1 MLLFILLVKQC
12 EQRSWNTCS
21 VSIWIFR
28 KNSSPGNNNKI
39 AFWDGSAHVKAAII
53 ITEEVRGKVK

>member
-12 EQRSWNTCS
+12 ELKHVRVSF
-21 VSIWIFR
+21 SIWIFR

-53 ITEEVRGKVK
+53 IIEEVRGKVK